1 MNSLYQKI
9 QKVET
14 LQNSIDREI
23 KIFKT
28 NSGIDCPR
36 HCSECCNY
44 QDIMA
49 TPLEFLPFA
58 WHAFKIG
65 QLDYWFDELERSPD
79 EQRCVFYRGDTQNW
93 GCQIYPTRGLICRLF
108 GFSAITDKT
117 GKPVYG
123 ACKVL
128 KQQKIDLVNKTRE
141 LISQRSRIPVMA
153 HQYSKLASIEP
164 VWGNELLPIN
174 QAIKKS
180 LEIIYFHFAYAACA

>member
-14 LQNSIDREI
+14 LQTVIDREI
-23 KIFKT
+23 KAFKIG
-28 NSGIDCPR
+28 SGIDCLQ

-44 QDIMA
+44 QEIMA

-58 WHAFKIG
+58 WHAFKLG
-65 QLDYWFDELERSPD
+65 QLDYWFNELEKNS
-79 EQRCVFYRGDTQNW
+79 ENHHCVFYCGDGNNW
-93 GCQIYPTRGLICRLF
+93 GCQIYPVRGLICRLF

-141 LISQRSRIPVMA
+141 LVSKGARIPVMA
-153 HQYSKLASIEP
+153 HQYRRLASIDP
-164 VWGNELLPIN
+164 VSGNEFLPIN
-174 QAIKKS
+174 RAVKKS